1 MSGAMDGTVLVQLVP
16 TEDGGEIGWGSSRL
30 ASLTGRA
37 EQIEGAMRG
46 GMAVAAA
53 ALSSLPDPGD
63 WRVESVETAIASAA
77 PTSRPATGLR
87 SLRERITTL
96 ETHRSAP
103 AAFDVL
109 TPPTRR

>member
-63 WRVESVETAIASAA
+63 WRVESVETAFGIALTAEGSVLLTKAEV
-77 PTSRPATGLR
+77 G
-87 SLRERITTL
+87 TTF
-96 ETHRSAP
+96 EVTVTWART
-103 AAFDVL
+103 DG
-109 TPPTRR
+109 R